1 MLPAAPARAIAA
13 SAVARA
19 RVGKSSPDQAPKTG
33 VAALAKPL
41 HSTLPTKKP
50 TAAVAKLKLVAAAGA
65 AGGAVAGTLGPE
77 TAGRDPAAR
86 VEGAAADSRNTNTM
100 LIPVA
105 GPWTET

>member
-50 TAAVAKLKLVAAAGA
+50 TAAVAKLRLVAAARA
-65 AGGAVAGTLGPE
+65 AGGAIAGPPRAE
-77 TAGRDPAAR
+77 TAGRGSPAPDDAPPP
-86 VEGAAADSRNTNTM
+86 DSANPNTR
-100 LIPVA
+100 L
-105 GPWTET
+105 GS

>member
-50 TAAVAKLKLVAAAGA
+50 TAAVAKPKLVAAALATVGA
-65 AGGAVAGTLGPE
+65 IAGPLRPE
-77 TAGRDPAAR
+77 RAGRDPPAR
-86 VEGAAADSRNTNTM
+86 YDATPPSSRTT
-100 LIPVA
+100 ITSREP
-105 GPWTET
+105 

>member
-19 RVGKSSPDQAPKTG
+19 RVGKSSPDQEPKTG

-50 TAAVAKLKLVAAAGA
+50 TAVVAKLRL
-65 AGGAVAGTLGPE
+65 
-77 TAGRDPAAR
+77 
-86 VEGAAADSRNTNTM
+86 GAAAAATVSP
-100 LIPVA
+100 IA
-105 GPWTET
+105 GPLRPEPAGRYSPARYEAAPTITETTIRKLISVGGH

>member
-1 MLPAAPARAIAA
+1 

-50 TAAVAKLKLVAAAGA
+50 TAAVAKLRLVAAAVATVSAIAGPLRPQRSVRYPPARYA
-65 AGGAVAGTLGPE
+65 AAPTIPE
-77 TAGRDPAAR
+77 TTIR
-86 VEGAAADSRNTNTM
+86 M
-100 LIPVA
+100 LISVA
-105 GPWTET
+105 DHRRTALA